1 MSTDCIFCKIVAGQI
16 PATIVDETPG
26 CLAFRDV
33 NPATPAHILVI
44 PRKHITSLNEVN
56 DPALLGEMLDFVR
69 RLAEGEGVAE
79 SGYRTVINTGPDG
92 GQSVFHLHAH
102 LLGGRKLTWP
112 PG

>member
-1 MSTDCIFCKIVAGQI
+1 MSTDCIFCKIAAREI

-33 NPATPAHILVI
+33 NPATPTHILVI
-44 PRKHITSLNEVN
+44 PKKHIRSLNEVD
-56 DPALLGEMLDFVR
+56 DPPLLGEMMDLVR
-69 RLAEGEGVAE
+69 RLAEREGVAE
-79 SGYRTVINTGPDG
+79 AGYRTVINTGLDG
-92 GQSVFHLHAH
+92 GQSVFHMHAH

>member
-1 MSTDCIFCKIVAGQI
+1 MTSDCLFCRIVAGAI
-16 PATIVDETPG
+16 PAKIVDETPR

-33 NPATPAHILVI
+33 SPEAPVHILVV
-44 PRKHITSLNEVN
+44 PKKHVRSLAESD

-69 RLAEGEGVAE
+69 RLAEREGVAAT
-79 SGYRTVINTGPDG
+79 GYRTVFNTNQNG

-102 LLGGRKLTWP
+102 LLGGRKLSWP

>member
-1 MSTDCIFCKIVAGQI
+1 MSNDCLFCKIVAGQI

-33 NPATPAHILVI
+33 NPATPVHILVI
-44 PRKHITSLNEVN
+44 PKKHITSLVEAD
-56 DPALLGEMLDFVR
+56 DPQLMGEMLDFIR
-69 RLAEGEGVAE
+69 RLAEREGLAE
-79 SGYRTVINTGPDG
+79 SGYRTVINTGADG

-102 LLGGRKLTWP
+102 LLGGRKLKWP

>member
-1 MSTDCIFCKIVAGQI
+1 MSQDCIFCKIAAGEI
-16 PATIVDETPG
+16 PATIVDETPN

-33 NPATPAHILVI
+33 NPATPTHILVI
-44 PRKHITSLNEVN
+44 PKKHIGSLVEVN
-56 DPALLGEMLDFVR
+56 DPPLLGELMDFVR
-69 RLAEGEGVAE
+69 RLAEKEGVAGG
-79 SGYRTVINTGPDG
+79 GYRTVINTGADG

>member
-1 MSTDCIFCKIVAGQI
+1 MKDCLFCKIVAREI

-26 CLAFRDV
+26 CLAFRDA
-33 NPATPAHILVI
+33 NPATPTHILVI
-44 PRKHITSLNEVN
+44 PKKHIGSLNEVN
-56 DPALLGEMLDFVR
+56 DPALLGELMDLVR
-69 RLAEGEGVAE
+69 RLAEREGVAE
-79 SGYRTVINTGPDG
+79 SGYRTVINTGVDG